1 MIGSLRGRLLD
12 RGPDGELLIEVGGV
26 GHRVQVTPS
35 TSVTIG
41 ELDGEVFVHT
51 HHAVRE
57 DSETLYGFATIAERR
72 VFESLISAHGVGPAL
87 GLAILSVHGPD
98 ALRRFGPERTTFGRD
113 AVGEY
118 TAATQLWTD
127 VAGAPVLE
135 TTTREYGDST
145 WVLQQRW
152 PAGCA
157 NGGARDGN
165 EVLGAFPT
173 FDTPPNAPTL
183 NYASWGGNQL
193 SDATVGRWLPER
205 AAAAAAPA
213 PPCTA

>member
-98 ALRRFGPERTTFGRD
+98 ALRR
-113 AVGEY
+113 AVAEDDVAALCLVPGVGKK
-118 TAATQLWTD
+118 TAARLVMELKSKLD
-127 VAGAPVLE
+127 LPEGEIAVPS
-135 TTTREYGDST
+135 GDSGQASASGDSRADVRT
-145 WVLQQRW
+145 ALAGLGYGADEIHAVLVDL
-152 PAGCA
+152 PTEGDV
-157 NGGARDGN
+157 GGLLKDALRR
-165 EVLGAFPT
+165 L
-173 FDTPPNAPTL
+173 
-183 NYASWGGNQL
+183 ASG
-193 SDATVGRWLPER
+193 V
-205 AAAAAAPA
+205 
-213 PPCTA
+213 

>member
-57 DSETLYGFATIAERR
+57 DSETLYGFANIAERR

-98 ALRRFGPERTTFGRD
+98 ALRR
-113 AVGEY
+113 AVAEDDVAALCLVPGVGKK
-118 TAATQLWTD
+118 TAARLVMELKSKLD
-127 VAGAPVLE
+127 LPEGEIAVPS
-135 TTTREYGDST
+135 GDSGQASASGDSRADVRT
-145 WVLQQRW
+145 ALEGLGYGADEIHAALVDL
-152 PAGCA
+152 PTEGDV
-157 NGGARDGN
+157 GGLLKDALRR
-165 EVLGAFPT
+165 L
-173 FDTPPNAPTL
+173 
-183 NYASWGGNQL
+183 ASG
-193 SDATVGRWLPER
+193 V
-205 AAAAAAPA
+205 
-213 PPCTA
+213 

>member
-41 ELDGEVFVHT
+41 EVDGDVFVHT

-57 DSETLYGFATIAERR
+57 DSETLYGFASIAERR

-98 ALRRFGPERTTFGRD
+98 ALRR
-113 AVGEY
+113 AVAEDDVAALCLVPGVGKK
-118 TAATQLWTD
+118 TAARLVMELKSKLD
-127 VAGAPVLE
+127 LPEGEIAVPS
-135 TTTREYGDST
+135 GDSGQASASGDSRADVRT
-145 WVLQQRW
+145 ALEGLGYGADEIHAVLVDL
-152 PAGCA
+152 PTEGDV
-157 NGGARDGN
+157 GGLLKDALRR
-165 EVLGAFPT
+165 L
-173 FDTPPNAPTL
+173 
-183 NYASWGGNQL
+183 ASG
-193 SDATVGRWLPER
+193 V
-205 AAAAAAPA
+205 
-213 PPCTA
+213 

>member
-35 TSVTIG
+35 TTVTIG

-98 ALRRFGPERTTFGRD
+98 ALRR
-113 AVGEY
+113 AVAEDDVAALCLVPGVGKK
-118 TAATQLWTD
+118 TAARLVMELKSKLD
-127 VAGAPVLE
+127 LPEGEIAVPS
-135 TTTREYGDST
+135 GDSGQASASGDSRADVRT
-145 WVLQQRW
+145 ALEGLGYGADEIHAVLVDL
-152 PAGCA
+152 PTEGDV
-157 NGGARDGN
+157 GGLLKDALRR
-165 EVLGAFPT
+165 L
-173 FDTPPNAPTL
+173 
-183 NYASWGGNQL
+183 ASG
-193 SDATVGRWLPER
+193 V
-205 AAAAAAPA
+205 
-213 PPCTA
+213 

>member
-12 RGPDGELLIEVGGV
+12 RGPDGELLIGVGGV

-41 ELDGEVFVHT
+41 EVDGEVFVHT

-98 ALRRFGPERTTFGRD
+98 ALRR
-113 AVGEY
+113 AVAEDDVAALCLVPGVGKK
-118 TAATQLWTD
+118 TAARLVMELKSKLD
-127 VAGAPVLE
+127 LPEGEIAVPS
-135 TTTREYGDST
+135 GDSGQASASGDSRADVRT
-145 WVLQQRW
+145 ALEGLGYGADEIHAVLVDL
-152 PAGCA
+152 PTEGDV
-157 NGGARDGN
+157 GGLLKDALRR
-165 EVLGAFPT
+165 L
-173 FDTPPNAPTL
+173 
-183 NYASWGGNQL
+183 ASG
-193 SDATVGRWLPER
+193 V
-205 AAAAAAPA
+205 
-213 PPCTA
+213 

>member
-41 ELDGEVFVHT
+41 ELNGEVFVHT

-98 ALRRFGPERTTFGRD
+98 ALRR
-113 AVGEY
+113 AVAEDDVAALCLVPGVGKK
-118 TAATQLWTD
+118 TAARLVMELKSKLD
-127 VAGAPVLE
+127 LPEGEIAVPS
-135 TTTREYGDST
+135 GDSGQASASGDSRADVRT
-145 WVLQQRW
+145 ALEGLGYGADEIHAVLVDL
-152 PAGCA
+152 PTEGDV
-157 NGGARDGN
+157 GGLLKDALRR
-165 EVLGAFPT
+165 L
-173 FDTPPNAPTL
+173 
-183 NYASWGGNQL
+183 ASG
-193 SDATVGRWLPER
+193 V
-205 AAAAAAPA
+205 
-213 PPCTA
+213 

>member
-41 ELDGEVFVHT
+41 EVDGEVFVHT

-98 ALRRFGPERTTFGRD
+98 ALRR
-113 AVGEY
+113 AVAEDDVAALCLVPGVGKK
-118 TAATQLWTD
+118 TAARLVMELKSKLD
-127 VAGAPVLE
+127 LPEGEIAVPS
-135 TTTREYGDST
+135 GDSGQASASGDSRADVRPALEGLGYGADEIHA
-145 WVLQQRW
+145 VLVDL
-152 PAGCA
+152 PTEGDV
-157 NGGARDGN
+157 GGLLKDALRR
-165 EVLGAFPT
+165 L
-173 FDTPPNAPTL
+173 
-183 NYASWGGNQL
+183 ASG
-193 SDATVGRWLPER
+193 V
-205 AAAAAAPA
+205 
-213 PPCTA
+213 

>member
-41 ELDGEVFVHT
+41 EVDGEVFVHT

-98 ALRRFGPERTTFGRD
+98 ALRR
-113 AVGEY
+113 AVAEDDVAALCLVPGVGKK
-118 TAATQLWTD
+118 TAARLVMELKSKLD
-127 VAGAPVLE
+127 LPDGEIAVPS
-135 TTTREYGDST
+135 GDSGQASASGDSRADVRT
-145 WVLQQRW
+145 ALEGLGYGADEIHAVLVDL
-152 PAGCA
+152 PTEGDV
-157 NGGARDGN
+157 GGLLKDALRR
-165 EVLGAFPT
+165 L
-173 FDTPPNAPTL
+173 
-183 NYASWGGNQL
+183 ASG
-193 SDATVGRWLPER
+193 V
-205 AAAAAAPA
+205 
-213 PPCTA
+213 

>member
-98 ALRRFGPERTTFGRD
+98 ALRR
-113 AVGEY
+113 AVAEDDVAALCLVPGVGKK
-118 TAATQLWTD
+118 TAARLVMELKSKLDLPEGEIAVPSGTSGQ
-127 VAGAPVLE
+127 ASAS
-135 TTTREYGDST
+135 GDSRADVRT
-145 WVLQQRW
+145 ALEGLGYGADEIHAVLVDL
-152 PAGCA
+152 PTEGDV
-157 NGGARDGN
+157 GGLLKDALRR
-165 EVLGAFPT
+165 L
-173 FDTPPNAPTL
+173 
-183 NYASWGGNQL
+183 ASG
-193 SDATVGRWLPER
+193 V
-205 AAAAAAPA
+205 
-213 PPCTA
+213 

>member
-41 ELDGEVFVHT
+41 ELNGEVFVHT

-87 GLAILSVHGPD
+87 GLAVLSVHGPD
-98 ALRRFGPERTTFGRD
+98 ALRR
-113 AVGEY
+113 AVAEDDVAALCLVPGVGKK
-118 TAATQLWTD
+118 TAARLVMELKSKLD
-127 VAGAPVLE
+127 LPEGEIAVPS
-135 TTTREYGDST
+135 GDSGQASASGDSRADVRT
-145 WVLQQRW
+145 ALEGLGYGADEIHAVLVDL
-152 PAGCA
+152 PTEGDV
-157 NGGARDGN
+157 GGLLKDALRR
-165 EVLGAFPT
+165 L
-173 FDTPPNAPTL
+173 
-183 NYASWGGNQL
+183 ASG
-193 SDATVGRWLPER
+193 V
-205 AAAAAAPA
+205 
-213 PPCTA
+213 

>member
-41 ELDGEVFVHT
+41 EVDGEVFVHT

-98 ALRRFGPERTTFGRD
+98 ALRR
-113 AVGEY
+113 AVAEDDVAALCLVPGVGKK
-118 TAATQLWTD
+118 TAARLVMELKSKLDLPEGEIT
-127 VAGAPVLE
+127 VPS
-135 TTTREYGDST
+135 GDSGQASASGDSRADVRT
-145 WVLQQRW
+145 ALEGLGYGADEIHAVLVDL
-152 PAGCA
+152 PTEGDV
-157 NGGARDGN
+157 GGLLKDALRR
-165 EVLGAFPT
+165 L
-173 FDTPPNAPTL
+173 
-183 NYASWGGNQL
+183 ASG
-193 SDATVGRWLPER
+193 V
-205 AAAAAAPA
+205 
-213 PPCTA
+213 

>member
-57 DSETLYGFATIAERR
+57 DSEMLYGFATIAERR

-98 ALRRFGPERTTFGRD
+98 ALRR
-113 AVGEY
+113 AVAEDDVAALCLVPGVGKK
-118 TAATQLWTD
+118 TAARLVMELKSKLD
-127 VAGAPVLE
+127 LPEGEIAVPS
-135 TTTREYGDST
+135 GDSGQASASGDSRADVRIALEGLGYGADEIHA
-145 WVLQQRW
+145 VLVDL
-152 PAGCA
+152 PTEGDV
-157 NGGARDGN
+157 GGLLKDALRR
-165 EVLGAFPT
+165 L
-173 FDTPPNAPTL
+173 
-183 NYASWGGNQL
+183 ASG
-193 SDATVGRWLPER
+193 V
-205 AAAAAAPA
+205 
-213 PPCTA
+213 

>member
-12 RGPDGELLIEVGGV
+12 RGPDGELLVEVGGV

-41 ELDGEVFVHT
+41 QLDGEVFVHT

-98 ALRRFGPERTTFGRD
+98 ALRR
-113 AVGEY
+113 AVAEDDVAALCLVPGVGKK
-118 TAATQLWTD
+118 TAARLVMELKSKLD
-127 VAGAPVLE
+127 LPEGEIAVPS
-135 TTTREYGDST
+135 GDSGQASASGDSRADVRT
-145 WVLQQRW
+145 ALEGLGYGADEIHAVLVDL
-152 PAGCA
+152 PTEGDV
-157 NGGARDGN
+157 GGLLKDALRR
-165 EVLGAFPT
+165 L
-173 FDTPPNAPTL
+173 
-183 NYASWGGNQL
+183 ASG
-193 SDATVGRWLPER
+193 V
-205 AAAAAAPA
+205 
-213 PPCTA
+213 

>member
-98 ALRRFGPERTTFGRD
+98 ALRR
-113 AVGEY
+113 AVAEDDVAALCLVPGVGKK
-118 TAATQLWTD
+118 TAARLVMELKSKLDLPEGEIAVSSGDGGQAS
-127 VAGAPVLE
+127 AG
-135 TTTREYGDST
+135 GDSLADVRT
-145 WVLQQRW
+145 ALEGLGYGADEIHAVLVDL
-152 PAGCA
+152 PTEGDV
-157 NGGARDGN
+157 GGLLKDALRR
-165 EVLGAFPT
+165 L
-173 FDTPPNAPTL
+173 
-183 NYASWGGNQL
+183 ASG
-193 SDATVGRWLPER
+193 V
-205 AAAAAAPA
+205 
-213 PPCTA
+213 